1 MIFFNR
7 MKQVEKFRIGVADPT
22 NAVRSFS
29 KDNTYS
35 DFQKAAVSM
44 ATALENAFTGA
55 STCCQNVRA
64 LSALLVGELLHSHLR
79 ALAKKRRDLWFN
91 SAVDWRDEWV
101 EDGSH
106 DEVFFAVDAFTIGD
120 LLNFPQILQQVRQR
134 TAGKSI
140 KPESLAQMQVFA
152 MFATILFES
161 LCGLPE
167 QYIAMST
174 DYYKFSID
182 LTTLEKILQKHFQK
196 ADSLTRLSIASVF
209 RCNPEY
215 AISTFASKGN
225 GLSPGVSCSV
235 L

>member
-1 MIFFNR
+1 MEEFC
-7 MKQVEKFRIGVADPT
+7 IGVADPID
-22 NAVRSFS
+22 AVRSFS
-29 KDNTYS
+29 KGKTYS
-35 DFQKAAVSM
+35 DFQEASNKM
-44 ATALENAFTGA
+44 ATALQNAFSGA
-55 STCCQNVRA
+55 SNCCHKVRE
-64 LSALLVGELLHSHLR
+64 LISLLIRELMHSHLR
-79 ALAKKRRDLWFN
+79 VLAKKRRDIWFT
-91 SAVDWRDEWV
+91 SAVNWSSAWIK
-101 EDGSH
+101 DGSSG
-106 DEVFFAVDAFTIGD
+106 EVLFAVDSFTVGD

-182 LTTLEKILQKHFQK
+182 LTTIEKILQKHFQK
-196 ADSLTRLSIASVF
+196 ADSLTRLSIAGVF

-225 GLSPGVSCSV
+225 GLGPGVSCTV